1 MYRALDSIYDRLE
14 APPEE
19 LILFL
24 SDANPY
30 IWDDRTAA
38 DPALQSDFDASMDE
52 QNIGAE
58 VEAATA
64 YRTVKNFLAAQ
75 YLHYAA
81 LVAEPSRS
89 FDELFEEITPDDW
102 IKIYADVADEES

>member
-1 MYRALDSIYDRLE
+1 MKRTYLFTTMYRAMDSIYDRLE
-14 APPEE
+14 KPPEE

-38 DPALQSDFDASMDE
+38 DPALQSDFEASMDE

-58 VEAATA
+58 V
-64 YRTVKNFLAAQ
+64 
-75 YLHYAA
+75 
-81 LVAEPSRS
+81 
-89 FDELFEEITPDDW
+89 
-102 IKIYADVADEES
+102 DVRRF